1 MKVLIV
7 STNREKTPFAVAPVG
22 AAKIIGA
29 LRKSGHEVE
38 FLDLCFSRHVRRS
51 IRQKI
56 RHFCP
61 DMIGL
66 SIRNLDNCAYV
77 HPHAYFR
84 GDRDIVRMIRSAS
97 RAPIVIG
104 GSAVSVAPK
113 ELSAYLEADYA
124 IAGEGENSLP
134 AFLSAY
140 TENSGFERIPG
151 LWWREN
157 GKWLANPP
165 SFSSSL
171 GDLPL
176 QAYDCIDFDR
186 YFSAGGF
193 VAMQTRRGC
202 PFECIYCSYSVLEG
216 KRPRFFPAGAC
227 VDEMEKIVRDTGR
240 SDFFFVD
247 GVFNFPSGHARAV
260 CEEIIRRRLK
270 IRWLAYCNPSGLDR
284 QMAALFK
291 ASGCAGIELGLD
303 AATEKMLVHLKKGFT
318 LAEIEKT
325 YQALSAEGIPFAAF
339 LLFGGPGETVAD
351 WEQTQKNLQG
361 FGKAN
366 AVFASLGIRIYT
378 GTDLFDIACAEGAL
392 DPADSLLAPRFYLS
406 PHLQTE
412 TAVHCLDRI
421 ARQDPTWSTP
431 TDWNRATVKVIQWF
445 LAKFRVIPCWKDIE
459 NYGARMRRQK

>member
-29 LRKSGHEVE
+29 LRQSGHEVD
-38 FLDLCFSRHVRRS
+38 FLDLCFARNIGRSLRQRIRR
-51 IRQKI
+51 
-56 RHFCP
+56 FCP

-77 HPHAYFR
+77 HSHAYFQ
-84 GDRDIVRMIRSAS
+84 GDREIVRMIRSAS
-97 RAPIVIG
+97 RAPVIIG
-104 GSAVSVAPK
+104 GSAVSVAPE
-113 ELSAYLEADYA
+113 ELTAYLKADYA

-140 TENSGFERIPG
+140 TENSGFEGIPG

-157 GKWLANPP
+157 GRWQANPP
-165 SFSSSL
+165 SFSASL
-171 GDLPL
+171 DDLPR

-247 GVFNFPSGHARAV
+247 GVFNFPSGHATAV

-318 LAEIEKT
+318 LSEIERT
-325 YQALSAEGIPFAAF
+325 YQALSAEGLPFAVF

-366 AVFASLGIRIYT
+366 AVFASLGLRIYT

-406 PHLQTE
+406 RHLQTE
-412 TAVHCLDRI
+412 SVVHRLDML